1 MFKTLFSMFKKPS
14 VRVVREI
21 YTKADGT
28 TVVQTEDVPTPPEY
42 YKEVTKPTPR
52 ELSEVSSE
60 EIQSFKVSGVMN
72 QSVDEIR
79 EAIARWH
86 ENQERLGRE

>member
-1 MFKTLFSMFKKPS
+1 MFKSLFSMFKKPS

-21 YTKADGT
+21 YTKLDGT
-28 TVVQTEDVPTPPEY
+28 TVVQTEDVSTPPEY
-42 YKEVTKPTPR
+42 YKKAAESTPR
-52 ELSEVSSE
+52 ELSEIPSE